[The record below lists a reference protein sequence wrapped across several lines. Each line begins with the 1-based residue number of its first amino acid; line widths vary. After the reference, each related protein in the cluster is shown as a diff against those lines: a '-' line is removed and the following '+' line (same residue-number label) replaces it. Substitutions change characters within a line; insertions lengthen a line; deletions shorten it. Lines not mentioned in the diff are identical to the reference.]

1 MVAIRTSLIKIG
13 NSTGLRIPRT
23 ILRQLKLT
31 GEVEL
36 EVKQDYLIVKSAEN
50 PRSNWD
56 EAFRCAGEEPDESL
70 DEWSAM
76 GLAEDR
82 SEWIW

>member
-1 MVAIRTSLIKIG
+1 MIAIRTSLIKIG

-36 EVKQDYLIVKSAEN
+36 EVKQDYLIVRSAEN
-50 PRSNWD
+50 PRANWD
-56 EAFRCAGEEPDESL
+56 EAFRCAGEGSDESL
-70 DEWSAM
+70 DEWSVV

-82 SEWIW
+82 SEWTW